1 MSTEND
7 FPTELNTPLA
17 STEATPEKN
26 PDPIVEVL
34 PAIKAASSEPVAA
47 PESLYDSEVG
57 AKVARLA
64 KVGLNKTQVCI
75 AAKITPREL
84 ERVYLADYNQSQAS
98 FQEEIASAAMDQV
111 RIGNPQM
118 IQYMCK
124 ARLGW
129 SEHNVVEHTGS
140 INAVVSAKPLS
151 KEEFEQRYLKAED
164 DFDD

>member
-1 MSTEND
+1 MSTENEIT
-7 FPTELNTPLA
+7 PELNTPLVSIEPVA
-17 STEATPEKN
+17 EKN
-26 PDPIVEVL
+26 PAVEVEVL
-34 PAIKAASSEPVAA
+34 PALKPASTASIAATDDP
-47 PESLYDSEVG
+47 YDPEVG

-64 KVGLNKTQVCI
+64 KVGLNRTQVCI

-84 ERVYLADYNQSQAS
+84 ERYYLADFNQSQAT

-111 RIGNPQM
+111 RMGNPQM

-140 INAVVSAKPLS
+140 INAVVSAKPLT
-151 KEEFEQRYLKAED
+151 KEEFEQRYIKGD